1 MYPGRDLNPYGRD
14 GHWILSP
21 ACLPIP
27 PPGPIIVHDSLN
39 GTLSNIK
46 RNGVQSLRRDR
57 MSERRDSNP
66 RPRPWQGRA
75 LPAELLSLF
84 PEMGLTKIE
93 IFSRNPKV
101 FHFLDSRQ
109 WLGQCL
115 AEMDNHGGTLTHG
128 FCHHHIPK
136 RIAPPREPFQYPT
149 QNVGFEIDS

>member
-27 PPGPIIVHDSLN
+27 PPGPIIVHVLPND
-39 GTLSNIK
+39 TLSNIK

-101 FHFLDSRQ
+101 FHFLGSRQ
-109 WLGQCL
+109 WLGLCL
-115 AEMDNHGGTLTHG
+115 AEMDSHDDILRHV
-128 FCHHHIPK
+128 FYHHYIPK
-136 RIAPPREPFQYPT
+136 QTAPLRALFQYLV
-149 QNVGFEIDS
+149 QSVGF